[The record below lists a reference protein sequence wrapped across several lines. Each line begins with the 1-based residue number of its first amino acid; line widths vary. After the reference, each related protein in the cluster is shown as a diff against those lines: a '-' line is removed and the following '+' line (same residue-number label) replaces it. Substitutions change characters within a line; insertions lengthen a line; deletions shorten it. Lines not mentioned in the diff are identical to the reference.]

1 MYTLIQYLFNL
12 GIYIYNLIYHLYYI
26 YNIFFVMYSIIFS
39 RTIKTLAFTLFNTIS
54 MCGLKINGVG
64 VFELHFRAGGT
75 FALTQLYLG
84 ALDNDYTRESS
95 FFFFSKKKE
104 KKHFHEHLL

>member
-1 MYTLIQYLFNL
+1 MFYPEFVCILLFNICL
-12 GIYIYNLIYHLYYI
+12 TWVYIYNLIYHLYYI

-84 ALDNDYTRESS
+84 ALDNDCTRESS
-95 FFFFSKKKE
+95 FFFF
-104 KKHFHEHLL
+104 FFF